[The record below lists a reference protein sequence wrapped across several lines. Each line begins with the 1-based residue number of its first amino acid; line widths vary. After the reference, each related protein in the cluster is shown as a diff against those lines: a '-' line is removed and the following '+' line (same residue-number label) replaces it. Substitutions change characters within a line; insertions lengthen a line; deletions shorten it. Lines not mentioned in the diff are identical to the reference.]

1 MKESEKPK
9 YIMGVGASAGGL
21 EAIENLF
28 SAVRPDTGM
37 AFVVIQHLSPDY
49 KSLMVEIL
57 SKKTDMAVLRAEN
70 GMEVLANHIYLIT
83 PGNNLTIFHGKLLL
97 HKKEPSKSINLP
109 IDIFLKS
116 LAEDQADRAGAIILS
131 GTGSDG
137 MRGIR
142 SIKEAG
148 GFVLVQSEESAQF
161 DGMPRSAISTGLAD
175 FIAPPEEMADLL
187 LKLTDNAIIEDED
200 YKNRILTDEDS
211 IIRIFAMIRDRHK
224 IDFTF
229 YKMSTI
235 IRRINRR
242 MTVNAIKE
250 VFEYVRF
257 MENSSREVTALYKE
271 LLIGVT
277 SFYRDKEAFQLLEEK
292 YLPNLLQRVAGQDIR
307 LWVAGCSTGEEAYT
321 LAIVCKECLTNLG
334 LNTNVKIFATDVDED
349 ALSKAGGGVY
359 PESIAADLSPRILS
373 RYFVRN
379 GDNFQV
385 SRSIREMIVFAK
397 HDVTKDPPF
406 TNVELITCR
415 NLLIYLQPPLQQKI
429 FDYFNFSLNAQGILF
444 LGSSESLGDMID
456 YFEPLEHKW
465 KLYYSKG
472 RKKQLHNANIMDPS
486 LLVRRTQKAYSHI
499 PGSRMKDYEVE
510 RVLERFLTVMHEGYI
525 PLSIIV
531 NEQLEIVHVVGDTNK
546 YFRVPTGKFE
556 PSITSMAHKELS
568 IPLSTGLQKA
578 FQTKE
583 SISYSNIIFRIN
595 DEKVNITLQ
604 IVPLP
609 EKRGQESYVAV
620 LIKEN
625 KQPSSDATEN
635 VSKNFDIAAE
645 TEQRIYDLEQEL
657 QFNRENL
664 QATIEELET
673 SNEEL
678 QATNEE
684 LLASNEE
691 LQSTN
696 EELQSVNEEMHTVNA
711 EYQLKITQLN
721 EMNND
726 MDNLLTS
733 TQIATIF
740 LDENLEIRKFTPSVE
755 NILHINRNDLERPI
769 SAVAHIL
776 EDVDLLS
783 IIAKVQKNEQPIEI
797 EIKTRNDKHY
807 LMKVLPYVITP
818 EVNAGIV
825 LTFTEVTKLRAVQ
838 ESLASSERQHKIAA
852 SLTIIGYWE
861 IDMETLQTTWTDEV
875 YTIHDLPPGS
885 SHDVKNGIEFYH
897 PEDRPIIQKAVQD
910 CMENGTAFDLE
921 LRFITAANN
930 AKWVRSIARAK
941 IDAGKVVSVYGA
953 FQDITE
959 RKLMEEE
966 LKKSEYKYR
975 MLFEN
980 MNASFALHEM
990 IYDENGEP
998 VDYRFLEVNPMFE
1011 KETGLKAEAT
1021 IGHTAKELL
1030 PNTEQYW
1037 IDTFD
1042 QATKTGESISYQNYS
1057 RELDQWYDTFVFS
1070 PQKGQF
1076 AVFFINVSER
1086 VLAQKELQE
1095 KIRNANK
1102 EKSNGKR

>member
-1 MKESEKPK
+1 MKEAKKPT

-148 GFVLVQSEESAQF
+148 GFVLVQNEESAQF

-175 FIAPPEEMADLL
+175 FIAPPEEMAELL
-187 LKLTDNAIIEDED
+187 LKLTDSVTIDPED
-200 YKNRILTDEDS
+200 YNNKILTDEDS
-211 IIRIFAMIRDRHK
+211 IIRIFSMIRDRHK

-250 VFEYVRF
+250 VAEYARF
-257 MENSSREVTALYKE
+257 MENSSREITALYKE

-292 YLPNLLQRVAGQDIR
+292 YLPELLKRVAGQDIR

-321 LAIVCKECLTNLG
+321 LAIVCKECIANLG
-334 LNTNVKIFATDVDED
+334 LNTNIKIFATDVDED
-349 ALSKAGGGVY
+349 ALSKAGAGVY
-359 PESIAADLSPRILS
+359 PESIAADLSPKILT

-415 NLLIYLQPPLQQKI
+415 NLLIYLQPPLQQKV
-429 FDYFNFSLNAQGILF
+429 FEYFNFSLNAQGILF
-444 LGSSESLGDMID
+444 LGSSESLGDMVD
-456 YFEPLEHKW
+456 YFDPLEHKW

-472 RKKQLHNANIMDPS
+472 RKKELHKANIMDPS
-486 LLVRRTQKAYSHI
+486 HLVRRTKKAYSHH
-499 PGSRMKDYEVE
+499 PVSRMKDYEVE
-510 RVLERFLTVMHEGYI
+510 RVLERFLTVMHEGYV

-531 NEQLEIVHVVGDTNK
+531 NEHLEIVHVVGDTNK

-578 FQTKE
+578 FQSKE

-625 KQPSSDATEN
+625 RQPSSDATEN
-635 VSKNFDIAAE
+635 AAKNFDIAAE

-740 LDENLEIRKFTPSVE
+740 LDENLDIRKFTPSVE
-755 NILHINRNDLERPI
+755 KIIHINTNDLERPI
-769 SAVAHIL
+769 SAFSHIL
-776 EDVDLLS
+776 EGVDLLN
-783 IIAKVQKNEQPIEI
+783 IIAKVQMSEQPIET
-797 EIKTRNDKHY
+797 EIKTRNGKHY
-807 LMKVLPYVITP
+807 LMKVLPYVINP

-825 LTFTEVTKLRAVQ
+825 ITFTEVTKLRAVQ
-838 ESLASSERQHKIAA
+838 ESLAHSEQQHKIAA

-861 IDMETLQTTWTDEV
+861 IDMETMQTTWTDEV

-885 SHDVKNGIEFYH
+885 AHDVKNGIEFYH
-897 PEDRPIIQKAVQD
+897 PEDRPIIEQAVKD

-921 LRFITAANN
+921 LRFITAANK
-930 AKWVRSIARAK
+930 AKWVRSIARAR
-941 IDAGKVVSVYGA
+941 IDDGKVISVYGA

-959 RKLMEEE
+959 RKLLEEE

-990 IYDENGEP
+990 IYDEKGEP

-1011 KETGLKAEAT
+1011 KDLGLNAEAV
-1021 IGHTAKELL
+1021 IGHTAKELF

-1037 IDTFD
+1037 IDTFGKVV
-1042 QATKTGESISYQNYS
+1042 TTGESISYQNYS

-1070 PQKGQF
+1070 PQKNQF
-1076 AVFFINVSER
+1076 AAFFINITER

-1095 KIRNANK
+1095 KCSNTSK
-1102 EKSNGKR
+1102 EKRNGK